1 MFATRIILLVFLC
14 TYTVSLPFG
23 IPFTQTMALQALGKK
38 IAVPSASL
46 SIPVKVLYEAKPS
59 VMMPAK
65 KIRGNGLSATA
76 ANILDH
82 SAESIIVPFDQKA
95 EKQGIVGACHIF
107 TTTQVLY
114 KLFNEATDK
123 VLHTNSFFADHMLN
137 PARYGLRKGSP
148 FTLFLLLII

>member
-1 MFATRIILLVFLC
+1 MLFAKMFATRIILLVFLSTC
-14 TYTVSLPFG
+14 IVSLPFG
-23 IPFTQTMALQALGKK
+23 IPFTQSMALQAIGKK
-38 IAVPSASL
+38 VAVPSAPL
-46 SIPVKVLYEAKPS
+46 GIPVKVLHEAKPS
-59 VMMPAK
+59 VMMPA
-65 KIRGNGLSATA
+65 RVTTA

-148 FTLFLLLII
+148 FNLFLLLII